1 MVSSAVSRSKSPNNP
16 RNRAL
21 SPTYNDTTGNRIT
34 IPPTG
39 MTPST
44 TDTAYAAYN
53 HRRDNLVRELREWDQ
68 SQPIGLN
75 KTTSNLFRARSEG
88 SKRRID
94 VREFNYVLNVNR
106 GALVA
111 DVEGMTTY
119 EDLVDATLRH
129 HVLPAVVPQLKT
141 ITLGGAVSGLGI
153 ESSSFR
159 YGLVHET
166 VEEMEI
172 MLGDGS
178 AVICS
183 PAQNPDLFYGFPNSY
198 GTLGYA
204 LRINVKLVPAKKY
217 VRLVHRCYSDLSRLL
232 AELAA
237 TCAERHFDFVDG
249 VVFNRGESYITTGEF
264 VDYAPYKSDYTYL
277 NIYYRSIQKRE
288 LDYLTAKDYI
298 WRWDTDW
305 FWCSKVFHAQNP
317 MVRALAGRRFLN
329 SRTYQS
335 IMRWSR
341 KLPLKSNTESVIQD
355 VDIPIEHAPGFADF
369 LLREIGIL
377 PIWLCPFKAYDPA
390 ARFTLCPVEPNKLYV
405 NFGFWDGLP
414 SAGVDGFYN
423 RNIERMALHLR
434 GVKGLYSSSYYD
446 EEMFWNIYDR
456 ESYQALKE
464 KYDPNRR
471 FRDLYEKTVLKM

>member
-1 MVSSAVSRSKSPNNP
+1 MTSP
-16 RNRAL
+16 
-21 SPTYNDTTGNRIT
+21 SVG
-34 IPPTG
+34 
-39 MTPST
+39 
-44 TDTAYAAYN
+44 TDANYDAHN
-53 HRRDNLVRELREWDQ
+53 QRRDKFSRELRQSDQ
-68 SQPIGLN
+68 SQLIGLN
-75 KTTSNLFRARSEG
+75 KTTSNLFRARAQN

-94 VREFNYVLNVNR
+94 VRAFNHVLSVDPD
-106 GALVA
+106 ALVA
-111 DVEGMTTY
+111 DVEGMTSY

-129 HVLPAVVPQLKT
+129 HLLPTVVPQLKT

-153 ESSSFR
+153 ESSSFK

-172 MLGDGS
+172 LLADGS
-178 AVICS
+178 TVICS
-183 PAQNPDLFYGFPNSY
+183 PTQNRDLFYGLPNSY

-204 LRINVKLVPAKKY
+204 IRIKVKLVPTKKY
-217 VRLVHRCYSDLSRLL
+217 IRLVHRCYSDLTKLM
-232 AELAA
+232 AELVA
-237 TCAERHFDFVDG
+237 TCAQRHFDFVDG

-264 VDYAPYKSDYTYL
+264 VDYAPYASDYTYL
-277 NIYYRSIQKRE
+277 KIYYRSIRKRE
-288 LDYLTAKDYI
+288 LDYLTVKDYI

-317 MVRALAGRRFLN
+317 IVRALAGRRFLN

-341 KLPLKSNTESVIQD
+341 KLPLKSNAESVIQD
-355 VDIPIEHAPGFADF
+355 VDIPIEHAPEFADF
-369 LLREIGIL
+369 LLREVGIL

-390 ARFTLCPVEPNKLYV
+390 ARFTLCPVDPHKLYV
-405 NFGFWDGLP
+405 NFGFWDMLP

-423 RNIERMALHLR
+423 RKIERMALHLR

-446 EEMFWNIYDR
+446 EETFWNIYDR

-464 KYDPNRR
+464 KYDSNRR
-471 FRDLYEKTVLKM
+471 FRDLYQKTVLKM